1 MHYALF
7 LIDNVKCKSHIS
19 DIAAKPAGPD
29 EDMPMIILSNLF
41 RDPYLR
47 RVFARAERDGGAIW
61 TLAPPHPIRP
71 APGSD
76 AAALKRPEV

>member
-7 LIDNVKCKSHIS
+7 LIDNVKCETHIYF
-19 DIAAKPAGPD
+19 IAAKPAGPD
-29 EDMPMIILSNLF
+29 EDMPMIILSTLF

-47 RVFARAERDGGAIW
+47 RVFARAERDGGAVC
-61 TLAPPHPIRP
+61 APARPYPVRP

-76 AAALKRPEV
+76 AAALKRPEA